1 MYNKI
6 EESILYINSIKN
18 NTIEEVENMLENNCR
33 RAFRCCIDIVI
44 FIISILLTFVIGVLV
59 GGATELAT
67 VIGTGGFIVLITV
80 FVLFIIIRVVQLLC
94 CKIKCC

>member
-1 MYNKI
+1 MLHRYSNIYNFHFTNFCNR
-6 EESILYINSIKN
+6 SFG
-18 NTIEEVENMLENNCR
+18 R
-33 RAFRCCIDIVI
+33 R
-44 FIISILLTFVIGVLV
+44 T
-59 GGATELAT
+59 TELAT

>member
-1 MYNKI
+1 
-6 EESILYINSIKN
+6 
-18 NTIEEVENMLENNCR
+18 MLENNCR

-80 FVLFIIIRVVQLLC
+80 FVLFIIIRVVQFLC

>member
-1 MYNKI
+1 
-6 EESILYINSIKN
+6 
-18 NTIEEVENMLENNCR
+18 MLENNCR

-59 GGATELAT
+59 GGAELAT

>member
-1 MYNKI
+1 MLKTLKGYGKAKKI
-6 EESILYINSIKN
+6 LKEEKP
-18 NTIEEVENMLENNCR
+18 
-33 RAFRCCIDIVI
+33 DI
-44 FIISILLTFVIGVLV
+44 
-59 GGATELAT
+59 

>member
-1 MYNKI
+1 MQELAYNHLHTSLSK
-6 EESILYINSIKN
+6 NSSDGHH
-18 NTIEEVENMLENNCR
+18 R
-33 RAFRCCIDIVI
+33 CIDIVI

>member
-1 MYNKI
+1 
-6 EESILYINSIKN
+6 
-18 NTIEEVENMLENNCR
+18 MLENNCR

-80 FVLFIIIRVVQLLC
+80 FVPVSYTHLTLPTILRV
-94 CKIKCC
+94 

>member
-1 MYNKI
+1 
-6 EESILYINSIKN
+6 
-18 NTIEEVENMLENNCR
+18 MLENNCR

-67 VIGTGGFIVLITV
+67 VIGTGVLITV

>member
-1 MYNKI
+1 MD
-6 EESILYINSIKN
+6 
-18 NTIEEVENMLENNCR
+18 
-33 RAFRCCIDIVI
+33 CCG
-44 FIISILLTFVIGVLV
+44 VIGVLV